1 MNLDLIRAS
10 IAPYALLLKAGAL
23 VAAVLLVFAFGW
35 NRGADKWQGKFDN
48 EANAHKT
55 TKAEHAR
62 VIRQL
67 ADQAK
72 AVAAQ
77 AKAASVAA
85 AAARKTHDQ
94 RYKDAK
100 HEADRAKRDLRDA
113 LRRGTGAFRLQDHWT
128 CAVRGSTAGGFTAAA
143 GRQDA
148 AADLRAA
155 GAADLVAAGDHAD
168 NWIVW
173 LQSELTS
180 TRTACGAT
188 P

>member
-1 MNLDLIRAS
+1 MNLDPIRAA
-10 IAPYALLLKAGAL
+10 IEPYLLLIKLAL
-23 VAAVLLVFAFGW
+23 VVVLAASMFIGGCSH
-35 NRGADKWQGKFDN
+35 GAAKWEGKYDA
-48 EANAHKT
+48 EVAAHKA

-72 AVAAQ
+72 AVAAK
-77 AKAASVAA
+77 AKAASAAA

-94 RYKDAK
+94 RFEDAK

-113 LRRGTGAFRLQDHWT
+113 LRRGTGAIRLQDHWT
-128 CAVRGSTAGGFTAAA
+128 CAVRGPTAGGFAVAA

-168 NWIVW
+168 RWIVW

>member
-10 IAPYALLLKAGAL
+10 IAPYLLLIKLGLIVVLAASMFIGGCNHGAS
-23 VAAVLLVFAFGW
+23 
-35 NRGADKWQGKFDN
+35 KWQGKFDN
-48 EANAHKT
+48 EANAHKA

-62 VIRQL
+62 VVRQL

-72 AVAAQ
+72 AVAAK
-77 AKAASVAA
+77 AKAASAAA

-94 RYKDAK
+94 RFEDAK

-113 LRRGTGAFRLQDHWT
+113 LRRGTGAIRLQDHWT
-128 CAVRGSTAGGFTAAA
+128 CAVRGSTAGGFAAAA

-148 AADLRAA
+148 GADLRAA
-155 GAADLVAAGDHAD
+155 GAADLVAAGDAAD
-168 NWIVW
+168 RWIAW
-173 LQSELTS
+173 LQSEVTA
-180 TRTACGAT
+180 TRTACGVA